1 MKNRIAYEKQKLVN
15 STKVVV
21 LLCKNNLNFYLLT
34 TGSLVQTGERKE
46 WVQHNKLKQMTK

>member
-46 WVQHNKLKQMTK
+46 